1 MFGSS
6 EIEKLQKQ
14 VDKNPQDVA
23 AQLELGRALMSLGR
37 HGEAGPCFQRVLA
50 VDTQN
55 FAAYEL
61 LSMAQREGGL
71 NDLAIKTLTNAY
83 RTAERL
89 GETVRA
95 QEFGAQLKEWGVM
108 PPVSAPEKRG
118 DASAKEGGVDGF
130 ACRRCGA
137 DGPVLQAPPLKG
149 ALGDTV
155 VAGVCESCWNEWIG
169 RGTMVINELRLTM
182 HEPASQETFE
192 THMREFLQIE

>member
-14 VDKNPQDVA
+14 VDKNPHNAA
-23 AQLELGRALMSLGR
+23 AQLELGRALMSQGR

-55 FAAYEL
+55 FAAFEL
-61 LSMAQREGGL
+61 LAMAQREGGL
-71 NDLAIKTLTNAY
+71 DDLAIKTLTNAY
-83 RTAERL
+83 RTAQRL
-89 GETVRA
+89 DETVRA
-95 QEFGAQLKEWGVM
+95 QEFSAQLKELGVM
-108 PPVSAPEKRG
+108 PPAVAEKRA
-118 DASAKEGGVDGF
+118 DLPAEAGGVDGF

-137 DGPVLQAPPLKG
+137 NGPVLQERPFKG
-149 ALGDTV
+149 ALGDAV
-155 VAGVCESCWNEWIG
+155 VAGACESCWREWVG
-169 RGTMVINELRLTM
+169 MGTMVINELRLTM